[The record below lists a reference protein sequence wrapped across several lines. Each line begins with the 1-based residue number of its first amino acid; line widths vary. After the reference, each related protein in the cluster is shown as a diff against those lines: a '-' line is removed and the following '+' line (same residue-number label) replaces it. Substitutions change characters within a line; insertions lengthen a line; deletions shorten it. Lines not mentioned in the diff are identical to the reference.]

1 MTLEDIQIK
10 QTIYYKMNQSISSA
24 WNSHRPISFIE
35 DPRKLPIGR
44 PPLSVKSPTSPK
56 SPNHRKYRPVSP
68 VSFSVSPS
76 DLVIPDQKRYECES
90 VFEPISTKVFSAIP
104 NVLSRW
110 NEQPSLNKITFE
122 WKKKI
127 YQLLRKN
134 ETKVSQSQTYHKVY
148 ILEKEYKDITSPN
161 GICIKA
167 EEWKEI
173 SSFYIKIY
181 DENLPYNGEFY
192 L

>member
-1 MTLEDIQIK
+1 M
-10 QTIYYKMNQSISSA
+10 QSISNV
-24 WNSHRPISFIE
+24 WNSNRPVSIE
-35 DPRKLPIGR
+35 TPRKGVSTEDTLRVPLAIRR
-44 PPLSVKSPTSPK
+44 PNIPTSP
-56 SPNHRKYRPVSP
+56 NGRKYRPISP
-68 VSFSVSPS
+68 ISFSVSPS
-76 DLVIPDQKRYECES
+76 DPIVYDNNKKYDCDS
-90 VFEPISTKVFSAIP
+90 VFDPISTKVISAIP
-104 NVLSRW
+104 QVLSRW

-161 GICIKA
+161 CICIKA

-173 SSFYIKIY
+173 SFFYIKIY

>member
-1 MTLEDIQIK
+1 
-10 QTIYYKMNQSISSA
+10 MNPSNSSV
-24 WNSHRPISFIE
+24 WNSHRPISFIG

-76 DLVIPDQKRYECES
+76 DLVIPDTHLGEVNLRYNQKRYECES

-110 NEQPSLNKITFE
+110 NEQPSLHKITFE
-122 WKKKI
+122 WKKKT

-134 ETKVSQSQTYHKVY
+134 ETNLNETKSYHKIYV
-148 ILEKEYKDITSPN
+148 LEKEYKDITSPN

>member
-1 MTLEDIQIK
+1 M
-10 QTIYYKMNQSISSA
+10 QSNSTV
-24 WNSHRPISFIE
+24 WNSNRPVARILDPRRGISVE
-35 DPRKLPIGR
+35 DPRRGVSIEDSRRVPLAIRR
-44 PPLSVKSPTSPK
+44 PNTPTSP
-56 SPNHRKYRPVSP
+56 NGRKYRPISP
-68 VSFSVSPS
+68 ISFSVSPS
-76 DLVIPDQKRYECES
+76 DPIVYDNNTKYDCES
-90 VFEPISTKVFSAIP
+90 VFDPMSTKVISAIP
-104 NVLSRW
+104 QVLSRW
-110 NEQPSLNKITFE
+110 NEQPAQNKITFE
-122 WKKKI
+122 WKKKM

-134 ETKVSQSQTYHKVY
+134 ETKVSSSQTYHKVY
-148 ILEKEYKDITSPN
+148 ILEKEYKEITSPN

>member
-10 QTIYYKMNQSISSA
+10 QTIYYKMNQPTSSV
-24 WNSHRPISFIE
+24 WNRHRPISFIE

-44 PPLSVKSPTSPK
+44 PPLSLKSPTSPK

-110 NEQPSLNKITFE
+110 NEQPSLHKITFE
-122 WKKKI
+122 WKKKT
-127 YQLLRKN
+127 YQLLRKELKEPN
-134 ETKVSQSQTYHKVY
+134 PYHKVY
-148 ILEKEYKDITSPN
+148 VFEKEYKDITSPS

-181 DENLPYNGEFY
+181 NENLPYNGEFY

>member
-1 MTLEDIQIK
+1 VQFSGKSCVTTAPAPTILEF
-10 QTIYYKMNQSISSA
+10 
-24 WNSHRPISFIE
+24 PI
-35 DPRKLPIGR
+35 L
-44 PPLSVKSPTSPK
+44 
-56 SPNHRKYRPVSP
+56 
-68 VSFSVSPS
+68 
-76 DLVIPDQKRYECES
+76 IPGS
-90 VFEPISTKVFSAIP
+90 TVAFEPISTKVFSAIP

-110 NEQPSLNKITFE
+110 NEQPSLHKITFE

-148 ILEKEYKDITSPN
+148 VLEKEYKDITSPS